1 MVNTNLLVRKVLCKL
16 KKGISWVK
24 PDINSEINE
33 IKRTSKH
40 FKITLNFLKEK
51 IEKGSLVPLEKSIE
65 NKLKNSDVN
74 DIQDLEDATEL
85 ANHYGRDIK
94 SLINAFDNWKDI
106 QAPIVLN
113 TGKEYYLVSGNTR
126 LMVSKAKKI
135 KPKIWLVDL

>member
-1 MVNTNLLVRKVLCKL
+1 M
-16 KKGISWVK
+16 
-24 PDINSEINE
+24 
-33 IKRTSKH
+33 
-40 FKITLNFLKEK
+40 
-51 IEKGSLVPLEKSIE
+51 
-65 NKLKNSDVN
+65 
-74 DIQDLEDATEL
+74 EDATEL